1 MAFHPDKYT
10 KLSPPPPPPPPKKNK
25 TKQAFRN
32 NYILHNHIPDLAVA
46 ATYLCFNSQSNLI

>member
-10 KLSPPPPPPPPKKNK
+10 KLRPPPPKKNK

-32 NYILHNHIPDLAVA
+32 NYILHKHIPDSAAA
-46 ATYLCFNSQSNLI
+46 ATYLGFN

>member
-10 KLSPPPPPPPPKKNK
+10 KLSPPLPKKNK

-32 NYILHNHIPDLAVA
+32 NYILHNHIPDLAA
-46 ATYLCFNSQSNLI
+46 AQHTLALIHNQI